1 MCYCFVTGEALNCIV
16 AVEIDLLL
24 VHLLFEFCDMGI
36 TDFLLAFAIR
46 AAVSVE
52 TVAVV
57 VAGCILAE
65 KAYYSIVALGVVQMQ
80 QQSIS

>member
-1 MCYCFVTGEALNCIV
+1 
-16 AVEIDLLL
+16 
-24 VHLLFEFCDMGI
+24 MGI
-36 TDFLLAFAIR
+36 TDFLLAFAVH

-57 VAGCILAE
+57 VAGCILAK

-80 QQSIS
+80 QQSISWIFLFKIGGYLNWMTVENVVLLG

>member
-1 MCYCFVTGEALNCIV
+1 
-16 AVEIDLLL
+16 
-24 VHLLFEFCDMGI
+24 MGI
-36 TDFLLAFAIR
+36 TDFLLAFAVH

-57 VAGCILAE
+57 VAGCILAK